1 MGNAI
6 IVMSN
11 GDAYHTTDTVADEV
25 LELVKR
31 PDIQSVTTSF
41 IDTKSNKRVIVFIGQ
56 ISSVVRDEQ

>member
-1 MGNAI
+1 MAAI

-31 PDIQSVTTSF
+31 PDLQSMTTSF

>member
-1 MGNAI
+1 MAAI

-11 GDAYHTTDTVADEV
+11 GDAYHTTNTVADEV

-31 PDIQSVTTSF
+31 PTVQSVTTSF
-41 IDTKSNKRVIVFIGQ
+41 IVIKSNKRVIVFIGQ

>member
-1 MGNAI
+1 MAAI

-25 LELVKR
+25 LGLVKR
-31 PDIQSVTTSF
+31 PDVQSVTTSF
-41 IDTKSNKRVIVFIGQ
+41 IDLRSGKQVTIFLRQ

>member
-1 MGNAI
+1 MSAI

-31 PDIQSVTTSF
+31 PDVQSVTTSF

>member
-1 MGNAI
+1 MAAI

-25 LELVKR
+25 LELIKR
-31 PDIQSVTTSF
+31 PDVQAFTTSF
-41 IDTKSNKRVIVFIGQ
+41 IDTKSRKRVTIFLSQ

>member
-1 MGNAI
+1 MAAI

-31 PDIQSVTTSF
+31 PTVQSVTTSF
-41 IDTKSNKRVIVFIGQ
+41 IDIKSNKRVIVFIGQ

>member
-1 MGNAI
+1 MAAI

-25 LELVKR
+25 LGLVKR
-31 PDIQSVTTSF
+31 PTVQSVTTSF
-41 IDTKSNKRVIVFIGQ
+41 IDIKSNKRVIVFIGQ

>member
-1 MGNAI
+1 MAAI

-31 PDIQSVTTSF
+31 PDGQSVTTSF
-41 IDTKSNKRVIVFIGQ
+41 IDIKSNKRVIVFIGQ
-56 ISSVVRDEQ
+56 ISSVVRDE

>member
-1 MGNAI
+1 MAAI

-31 PDIQSVTTSF
+31 PDVQSVTISF
-41 IDTKSNKRVIVFIGQ
+41 IDTKSNKRVVVFIGQ
-56 ISSVVRDEQ
+56 ISSVVRDES

>member
-1 MGNAI
+1 MAAI

-31 PDIQSVTTSF
+31 PTVQSVTTSF

>member
-1 MGNAI
+1 MTAI

-11 GDAYHTTDTVADEV
+11 GDAYHTTHEVADEV
-25 LELVKR
+25 LELVKQ

-56 ISSVVRDEQ
+56 ISSVVRDER

>member
-1 MGNAI
+1 MAAI

-25 LELVKR
+25 LELIKR
-31 PDIQSVTTSF
+31 PDLQSFTTSF
-41 IDTKSNKRVIVFIGQ
+41 LDTKSRKRVTIFLSQ

>member
-1 MGNAI
+1 MAAI

-31 PDIQSVTTSF
+31 PDGQSVTTSF
-41 IDTKSNKRVIVFIGQ
+41 IDIKSNKRVVVFIGQ

>member
-1 MGNAI
+1 MTAI

-56 ISSVVRDEQ
+56 ISSVVRDEQR

>member
-1 MGNAI
+1 MAAI

-25 LELVKR
+25 LEIINRARAYSL
-31 PDIQSVTTSF
+31 TTSF
-41 IDTKSNKRVIVFIGQ
+41 IDTKSRKQVTIFLSQ

>member
-1 MGNAI
+1 MAAI

-56 ISSVVRDEQ
+56 ISSVVRDER

>member
-1 MGNAI
+1 MTAI

-56 ISSVVRDEQ
+56 ISSVVRDER

>member
-1 MGNAI
+1 MAAI

-25 LELVKR
+25 LGLVKR
-31 PDIQSVTTSF
+31 PDVQSVTTSF
-41 IDTKSNKRVIVFIGQ
+41 IDTKSNKRVTIFLSQ